1 MTELSFLLELLLEHE
16 LKKDTQKLIRERIK
30 EIEARPT
37 AVHAQAPRPAQ
48 GNQAPSTQKLLDEM
62 AQATGSPV
70 PQMAAQIPNPS
81 TNAAAQALMHR
92 AELIAQ
98 AVSGKEEKGRSSPR
112 KF

>member
-30 EIEARPT
+30 EIEARP
-37 AVHAQAPRPAQ
+37 APTITPTTPTR
-48 GNQAPSTQKLLDEM
+48 GNQAPSTQKLLDEI

-70 PQMAAQIPNPS
+70 PQTAAQIPNPS

-98 AVSGKEEKGRSSPR
+98 AVSGKEERGRSSPR